1 MFFVMTCPETLSNVQ
16 ELSGESRAPLVVDDE
31 RALVVELHGMHSVLR
46 LGTQPEDL
54 PHAAPHFDPV
64 PSLSSDSDVG
74 DLPVDPV
81 ASSRDPSVFRAC
93 QVVLFVS
100 GTRTAMRSFW

>member
-1 MFFVMTCPETLSNVQ
+1 MFFVMTCPETL
-16 ELSGESRAPLVVDDE
+16 
-31 RALVVELHGMHSVLR
+31 
-46 LGTQPEDL
+46 EDL
-54 PHAAPHFDPV
+54 PHAALHFDPV

-93 QVVLFVS
+93 QVVLFV
-100 GTRTAMRSFW
+100 GMRTAMRSFW

>member
-1 MFFVMTCPETLSNVQ
+1 M
-16 ELSGESRAPLVVDDE
+16 VDDE
-31 RALVVELHGMHSVLR
+31 HALVVEFYTGCIRCFVLER
-46 LGTQPEDL
+46 SRKTCLTQ
-54 PHAAPHFDPV
+54 HRTSYPV

-93 QVVLFVS
+93 QVVLFV
-100 GTRTAMRSFW
+100 GHAHRYAILLVRIAWVLAG